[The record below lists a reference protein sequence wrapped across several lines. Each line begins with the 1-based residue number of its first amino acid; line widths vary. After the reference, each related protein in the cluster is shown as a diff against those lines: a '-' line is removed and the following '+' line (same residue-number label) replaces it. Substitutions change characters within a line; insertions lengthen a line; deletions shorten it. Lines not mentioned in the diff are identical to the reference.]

1 MQVLHN
7 RIQLSVA
14 ELALAFIASVVICV
28 AQTLSPGE
36 VRLTSH
42 PYQPRAVLHLESRLV
57 QLEVVVRDS
66 HGRAVIGLS
75 KDDFVVYDSGKVRDL
90 TAFSLGIFDSAVS
103 NVAVSAATPADVPL
117 DATAQPTATQPQS
130 PTKNSASRRWIA
142 LLFDDINTSPG
153 DLAHAKIAAG
163 RFARAAVAG
172 GDSIG
177 VFATSGGRAVEF
189 TADTT
194 TILANVA
201 SVQSHPRT
209 STGGSAQCPRMTA
222 YEAYQIMNNDPTAM
236 KAKVSEACHCGGQSC
251 EVEAVPA
258 DKLLNP
264 TSNARG
270 NAYEGGTLSTII
282 DSLRAQA
289 EETWSQTQQA
299 SQATLDSIRAIL
311 ARLQGM
317 PGTRMLLLASSGF
330 LSGTL
335 DQEQDAII
343 DAAVRAG
350 VVINALDAKG
360 LYAEAPGG
368 PINESNELSEIPVS
382 STVFQIQS
390 LGDRL
395 DDLDSAMARF
405 AESTGGLLFRN
416 NNDLDLGFRQVGLL
430 PACTYLLGFSPAE
443 DGKYHKIKVKL
454 KNASHDFVQARPGY
468 FAPTKETIDAP
479 SPAEKVDS
487 LMGGTDEEANL
498 PATVS
503 EKLGKTASGES
514 QLTIQAHIDVQK
526 LVFDQQK
533 DRHVQK
539 LTFIAALFD
548 PDGTFVAGKEAEM
561 DLALKPESFDR
572 FSKTGI
578 NGVMQLE
585 APRGSYRLRV
595 VVQESFHGSLIATT
609 RTLQIP

>member
-1 MQVLHN
+1 
-7 RIQLSVA
+7 
-14 ELALAFIASVVICV
+14 
-28 AQTLSPGE
+28 
-36 VRLTSH
+36 
-42 PYQPRAVLHLESRLV
+42 V

-75 KDDFVVYDSGKVRDL
+75 KDDFVVYDSGRVRDL
-90 TAFSLGIFDSAVS
+90 TEFSLDTFDSTVT
-103 NVAVSAATPADVPL
+103 NVAGGVATPAHVPPES
-117 DATAQPTATQPQS
+117 TTTQPPATQTQS
-130 PTKNSASRRWIA
+130 PANSYVTRRWIA

-163 RFARAAVAG
+163 RFVREAVAG

-177 VFATSGGRAVEF
+177 VFSTSGDRGAQF
-189 TADTT
+189 TSDTT
-194 TILANVA
+194 TILAIVA

-209 STGGSAQCPRMTA
+209 STGSAQCPRMSA
-222 YEAYQIMNNDPTAM
+222 YEAYQIMSNDPTAM
-236 KAKVSEACHCGGQSC
+236 KAKVAEACHCGGQSC
-251 EVEAVPA
+251 DVEAIPA
-258 DKLLNP
+258 AQLLNP

-282 DSLRAQA
+282 DSIRAQA
-289 EETWSQTQQA
+289 EQTWSQTQQA
-299 SQATLDSIRAIL
+299 SQATLDSIKAIL
-311 ARLQGM
+311 AGM
-317 PGTRMLLLASSGF
+317 RGKPGTHMLLLASSGF

-335 DQEQDAII
+335 DQEQDSII

-405 AESTGGLLFRN
+405 TESTGGLLFRN
-416 NNDLDLGFRQVGLL
+416 NNDLDLGFHQVGLL
-430 PACTYLLGFSPAE
+430 PACTYLLGFTPAE

-468 FAPTKETIDAP
+468 FAPTKATIDQP
-479 SPAEKVDS
+479 SPVEKTDS
-487 LMGGTDEEANL
+487 LMSGTDERAEL
-498 PATVS
+498 PATIS
-503 EKLGKTASGES
+503 EKLGTTNAGGP
-514 QLTIQAHIDVQK
+514 QLTVQAHIDIEK
-526 LVFDQQK
+526 LAFDQQK

-548 PDGTFVAGKEAEM
+548 PQGNFVLGKRADME
-561 DLALKPESFDR
+561 LALKPEGFDR
-572 FSKTGI
+572 FAKTGI

-585 APRGSYRLRV
+585 VPPGTYRLRV
-595 VVQESFHGSLIATT
+595 VVQESLHGTFSAATKN
-609 RTLQIP
+609 LQIP